1 VEIKSLFG
9 LPAHVFLVHIP
20 VILVPLVSAG
30 AVLILWPSMRRR
42 FGWALVVLAGVAF
55 VATILAEK
63 SGKALRPYVI
73 RTSLVRQH
81 TRIGENLNVWSLL
94 LFGFIA
100 VVVVWDQYNRWRD
113 DDVSSGLG
121 GAATKALRGYAPSAK
136 VVRGVALTLGAL
148 SVIVAGMSTY
158 WVYRIGHT
166 GAKAS
171 WSTVQ
176 HRIDTG
182 KRVGDE
188 GNR

>member
-30 AVLILWPSMRRR
+30 AVLILWPAMRRR
-42 FGWALVVLAGVAF
+42 FGWALVVLAGAAF
-55 VATILAEK
+55 AATILAEK

-73 RTSLVRQH
+73 RNSLVRQH
-81 TRIGENLNVWSLL
+81 TRIGENIWSLL

-100 VVVVWDQYNRWRD
+100 VVVAWDQYNRWCD
-113 DDVSSGLG
+113 DGVSSGLG
-121 GAATKALRGYAPSAK
+121 GAATKALRGYAPSANL
-136 VVRGVALTLGAL
+136 VRGVALTLGAL